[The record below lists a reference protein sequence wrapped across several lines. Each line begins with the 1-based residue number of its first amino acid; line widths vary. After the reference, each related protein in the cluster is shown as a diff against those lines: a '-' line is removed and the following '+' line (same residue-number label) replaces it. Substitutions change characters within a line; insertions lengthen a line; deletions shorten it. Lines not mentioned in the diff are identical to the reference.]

1 MAERNQADVQ
11 GQGQGGPGDEEVL
24 MELLRRLAR
33 GREEPKQE
41 AGPRRMTRADRTQR
55 INEQRRAANAWGMSP
70 AKRKYL
76 QEQAEKRYQRRA
88 EQKEEIRKRNLAK
101 RGIGVEMGPPAP
113 VPGPV
118 GPGAGVPRP
127 EPSFDEMLKRG
138 PGGRPSKPGEQWM
151 MMAEEGGGSASAGV
165 MGPERAMPGPSQFEG
180 GGLGV
185 EAGVMG
191 PQRVQPGPVGGGVT
205 DEMLRDR
212 IQARARGSQS
222 VPMPSGPQLTPE
234 MGVPRMLDPR
244 EAEAAAVRQEQQER
258 QQEMTV
264 RGAYD
269 RMLRRRIQGQRLA
282 GGLGLG
288 TGLLGRFGTA
298 GRGMLGAK
306 PSGRREAFRELL
318 GDMGLEL
325 QDAPMEA
332 GLSRDFV
339 ENLAYENL
347 QGFERGEQM
356 LDPTLFKR
364 PDLASRRDVLERAEG
379 LMSWREMG
387 PPAWL
392 R

>member
-1 MAERNQADVQ
+1 
-11 GQGQGGPGDEEVL
+11 
-24 MELLRRLAR
+24 
-33 GREEPKQE
+33 
-41 AGPRRMTRADRTQR
+41 
-55 INEQRRAANAWGMSP
+55 
-70 AKRKYL
+70 
-76 QEQAEKRYQRRA
+76 
-88 EQKEEIRKRNLAK
+88 
-101 RGIGVEMGPPAP
+101 MGPPAP

-127 EPSFDEMLKRG
+127 KPSRG
-138 PGGRPSKPGEQWM
+138 PVRGPVR
-151 MMAEEGGGSASAGV
+151 GV
-165 MGPERAMPGPSQFEG
+165 AQEMGPERPMPGPSQFEG

-191 PQRVQPGPVGGGVT
+191 PQRVQPGPVGGGGGVT
-205 DEMLRDR
+205 DEMLRER

-222 VPMPSGPQLTPE
+222 VPMPSGPAMGGGADSVPLASPRIGGADSVPLRPAPQLTPE

-288 TGLLGRFGTA
+288 TGLLGRFGTT

-325 QDAPMEA
+325 QDAPMES